1 MQRASSWNYAPRA
14 YAPRAYAIRPE
25 ERSGSAQSGRQPDAP
40 TCRHVIITSP
50 RAFLQ
55 SRVKRQGQ
63 RASDA
68 GVVTPAM
75 DISELQA
82 LLAGALEQK
91 STVRLSERNVVELVS
106 LLRVR

>member
-1 MQRASSWNYAPRA
+1 
-14 YAPRAYAIRPE
+14 
-25 ERSGSAQSGRQPDAP
+25 
-40 TCRHVIITSP
+40 
-50 RAFLQ
+50 
-55 SRVKRQGQ
+55 
-63 RASDA
+63 
-68 GVVTPAM
+68 M